1 MCGESGPLGV
11 SPDCQCPRPPQSS
24 VPVSACPSGKEPT
37 MHHRIAL
44 SLALACLAVGPLA
57 AQTLPGL
64 PGGAAALGGLPDV
77 SKMGAPNVA
86 GVLGYCVKNK
96 FLGSSGAAS
105 VIDGLKG
112 KPGVTSSP
120 DFRAGEAGNIITGN
134 GGSPVSL
141 GSLPASLKTQACDMV
156 LRHGTSLL

>member
-1 MCGESGPLGV
+1 
-11 SPDCQCPRPPQSS
+11 
-24 VPVSACPSGKEPT
+24 
-37 MHHRIAL
+37 MHHWIVL
-44 SLALACLAVGPLA
+44 PLALVCLAAGPLA
-57 AQTLPGL
+57 AQTMPRL
-64 PGGAAALGGLPDV
+64 PGGAALGGLPDV
-77 SKMGAPNVA
+77 SKMDVPNVA

-96 FLGSSGAAS
+96 VLGSSGAAS